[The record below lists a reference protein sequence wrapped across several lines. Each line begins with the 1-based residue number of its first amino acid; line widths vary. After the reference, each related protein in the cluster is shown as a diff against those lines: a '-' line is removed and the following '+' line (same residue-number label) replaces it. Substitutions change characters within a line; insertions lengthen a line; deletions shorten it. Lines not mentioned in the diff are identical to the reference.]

1 MHCSLNAGQEYA
13 EASQWYHAA
22 HDIAKA
28 AVASEQAF
36 DLVSGLPTLP
46 NSTAE
51 AKLQDAGEL
60 LDRAT
65 ALLKEL
71 SE

>member
-1 MHCSLNAGQEYA
+1 MDVNLRLAEEYA
-13 EASQWYHAA
+13 EANQWYNAA
-22 HDIAKA
+22 QDIAKA
-28 AVASEQAF
+28 AEASEQAF

-51 AKLQDAGEL
+51 AKLQEAGEL

-65 ALLKEL
+65 VLLKEL